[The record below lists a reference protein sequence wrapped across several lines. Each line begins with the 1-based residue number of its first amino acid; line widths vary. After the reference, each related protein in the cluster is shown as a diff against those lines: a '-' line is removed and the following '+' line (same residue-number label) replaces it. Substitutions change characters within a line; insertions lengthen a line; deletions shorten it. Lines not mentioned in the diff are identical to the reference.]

1 MSKSETKGAG
11 ARTRAREL
19 MVQALYQKQIAG
31 HSTAELVAQYQE
43 DTAYGRVDQEF
54 FDELFPE
61 ISNTQAD
68 IEKKIDELIDRP
80 LNQLDPIELSIL
92 LIGVHELKARVDIPY
107 KVVINEGVNL
117 AKRFGAIDSHKY
129 INACLDGAAQSLRE
143 IEVQASVLSD

>member
-31 HSTAELVAQYQE
+31 HSTAELVAQYQA

-61 ISNTQAD
+61 ISNAQAD
-68 IEKKIDELIDRP
+68 IEKKIESVIDRP
-80 LNQLDPIELSIL
+80 LEQLDPIELSIL
-92 LIGVHELKARVDIPY
+92 LIGVHELETRADVPY

-117 AKRFGAIDSHKY
+117 AKRFGACDSHKY
-129 INACLDGAAQSLRE
+129 INACLDGAAQTLRE
-143 IEVQASVLSD
+143 IEVSARTGG

>member
-1 MSKSETKGAG
+1 MNSSESKGAG

-31 HSTAELVAQYQE
+31 HTTAELVKQFRE
-43 DTAYGRVDQEF
+43 DAAYARVDQEF

-61 ISNTQAD
+61 ISDGQTGL
-68 IEKKIDELIDRP
+68 EETIDSLIDRP
-80 LNQLDPIELSIL
+80 LEQLDPIELSIL
-92 LIGVHELKARVDIPY
+92 LIGVYELETRLDIPY

-117 AKRFGAIDSHKY
+117 AKRFGATQSHKY

-143 IEVQASVLSD
+143 IEVQASAGG